1 MLWLRR
7 LEIEGFGPFADR
19 QTIEFPDEPGVT
31 VIYGENMRGKT
42 SLLAAIRYAFFGRV
56 MARGLR
62 QRRLLTVC
70 NREMAAQGR
79 YQFSVVLT
87 FDYDEETYELSRS
100 CRSHVAVPES
110 DADFVQEV
118 MLRRGRTVLGPDE
131 RTRALQH
138 AFPGEIARFFLFDG
152 ELLQEY
158 EELLVNESDTGHHIS
173 EAIDRILGV
182 PILTQARVHLT
193 TLTAEADQQAARE
206 AQRHQATE
214 SLGTAL
220 GQAVQKRDAHKLELT
235 RLRSQLLEL
244 TAQRTEQEEYLASH
258 QKYSSAVEAL
268 DDARVKQQDMLA
280 EEKDKKAELQ
290 VAMGDAWR
298 SLLRERV
305 RAARIAA
312 QTDAEQE
319 FESYGLRLRAEAIEL
334 AHCQTCDQDVPPDAQ
349 ARLRQSLEGS
359 QEAAGSTSTSGL
371 RRLVDLGRFDESDNA
386 DVVRLLARRLSEIGL
401 EKVRLTDQ
409 ITDLTAQL
417 ADSDPD
423 FLRRSRATYSET
435 VEKLAAVKRAID
447 DETTKVYDQDV
458 NIQRLTQKLE
468 SIGST
473 ALQSTQGRARMLR
486 AAAEVFDSAVD
497 KYKSDLR
504 LRVEASGSRLFLRM
518 TTERQDYAGL
528 TINEGYG
535 LTIKHRDG
543 AAEEARSAGAEHVVA
558 LALMGALQQNAP
570 LRGPIVM
577 DSPFG
582 RLDDAHTSNVV
593 ATIPDMAEQIVLLV
607 YEAEVGKPRMRE
619 LLGPRLLREYELVR
633 ESARR
638 TSITRLGSRDD

>member
-7 LEIEGFGPFADR
+7 LQIEGFGPFAER
-19 QTIEFPDEPGVT
+19 QVIEFPETPGVT

-70 NREMAAQGR
+70 NRDNAAQGR
-79 YQFSVVLT
+79 YEFSVVLT
-87 FDYDEETYELSRS
+87 FDFDDETFELSRS
-100 CRSHVAVPES
+100 CRSSVATPES

-118 MLRRGRTVLGPDE
+118 MLRRGRTILGPDE
-131 RTRALQH
+131 RARALQH
-138 AFPGEIARFFLFDG
+138 AFPREIARFFLFDG

-220 GQAVQKRDAHKLELT
+220 GQAVAQRDAHKLELG
-235 RLRSQLLEL
+235 RLRSQLVEL
-244 TAQRTEQEEYLASH
+244 TAQRTEQEEFLAAH

-268 DDARVKQQDMLA
+268 DEARSKREEIAA
-280 EEKDKKAELQ
+280 EEKDKRAELQ
-290 VAMGDAWR
+290 LAMSDAWR
-298 SLLRERV
+298 SLLHDRV
-305 RAARIAA
+305 RAAKLAA
-312 QTDAEQE
+312 QTEAERE
-319 FESYGLRLRAEAIEL
+319 FESYGLRLRAQAIEA
-334 AHCQTCDQDVPPDAQ
+334 AHCETCDQDVPPDVQ
-349 ARLRQSLEGS
+349 ARLRLRLNGS
-359 QEAAGSTSTSGL
+359 ASATTSPGAGF
-371 RRLVDLGRFDESDNA
+371 RRLVDLGRFDESDNT
-386 DVVRLLARRLSEIGL
+386 DVVKLLSRRLSEIGL
-401 EKVRLTDQ
+401 EKVRLTDL
-409 ITDLTAQL
+409 IGDLTTQL
-417 ADSDPD
+417 ADSDPE

-435 VEKLAAVKRAID
+435 VDKIAAVKRAID
-447 DETTKVYDQDV
+447 DETTKIYDQEV
-458 NIQRLTQKLE
+458 NISRLTQKLE
-468 SIGST
+468 SLGST
-473 ALQSTQGRARMLR
+473 ALLSTQARARLLR
-486 AAAEVFDSAVD
+486 AAAEVFGSAVE

-504 LRVEASGSRLFLRM
+504 QRVEASASRLFLRM
-518 TTERQDYAGL
+518 TTERADYAGL
-528 TINEGYG
+528 SINEGYG

-558 LALMGALQQNAP
+558 LALMGALQENAP

-593 ATIPDMAEQIVLLV
+593 ATIPDMAEQVALLV

-619 LLGPRLLREYELVR
+619 LLGSHLLREYELVR

-638 TSITRLGSRDD
+638 TTITRLGSSHD

>member
-7 LEIEGFGPFADR
+7 LQIEGFGPFAER
-19 QTIEFPDEPGVT
+19 QVIEFPESPGVT

-70 NREMAAQGR
+70 NRENAAQGR
-79 YQFSVVLT
+79 YEFSVVLT
-87 FDYDEETYELSRS
+87 FNFDDETYELSRS
-100 CRSHVAVPES
+100 CRSSVAVPES

-118 MLRRGRTVLGPDE
+118 MLRRDRTILGPDE
-131 RTRALQH
+131 RARALQH

-220 GQAVQKRDAHKLELT
+220 GQAVQQRDAHKLELA
-235 RLRSQLLEL
+235 RLRTQLGEL
-244 TAQRTEQEEYLASH
+244 TAQRTEQEEFLAAH

-268 DDARVKQQDMLA
+268 DDARTKHEEIIA
-280 EEKDKKAELQ
+280 EEKDKRAELQ
-290 VAMGDAWR
+290 VAMSDAWR
-298 SLLRERV
+298 SLLRDRV
-305 RAARIAA
+305 RAAKLAA
-312 QTDAEQE
+312 QTDAEHE
-319 FESYGLRLRAEAIEL
+319 FESYGLRLRAQAIES
-334 AHCQTCDQDVPPDAQ
+334 AHCETCDQDVPPEVQ
-349 ARLRQSLEGS
+349 ARLRDRLDGS
-359 QEAAGSTSTSGL
+359 RSATTSPGSGL
-371 RRLVDLGRFDESDNA
+371 RRLVDLGRFDESDNT
-386 DVVRLLARRLSEIGL
+386 DVVKLLSRRLAEIGL
-401 EKVRLTDQ
+401 EKVRLSDQ
-409 ITDLTAQL
+409 ISDLTTQL
-417 ADSDPD
+417 ADSDPE

-435 VEKLAAVKRAID
+435 VDKIAAVKRAID
-447 DETTKVYDQDV
+447 DETTKIYDQEV

-473 ALQSTQGRARMLR
+473 ALLSTQARARLLR
-486 AAAEVFDSAVD
+486 AAAEVFGSAVD

-504 LRVEASGSRLFLRM
+504 LRVEASASRLFLRM
-518 TTERQDYAGL
+518 TTERLDYAGL
-528 TINEGYG
+528 SINEGYG
-535 LTIKHRDG
+535 LTIKHQDG

-558 LALMGALQQNAP
+558 LALMGALQENAP

-593 ATIPDMAEQIVLLV
+593 ATIPEMAVQVALLV

-619 LLGPRLLREYELVR
+619 LLGPHLLREYELVR

-638 TSITRLGSRDD
+638 TTIMRLGSSHD